1 MDKWTHPLSHYWSE
15 DVLTVRYADE
25 VAFVVRTP
33 DRRRPGH
40 FQADT
45 TAMIGSTVVNRAR
58 VDWLDQRQR
67 VDFHAVASMR
77 DGRVPWQALMVPII
91 GLLESTPEE
100 REAEGVGSGM
110 PVSTLVPVEAFPM
123 DVLPTPLARLVSE
136 AAAALPCL
144 PEFVVVPMLHV
155 LGTAIGHT
163 RVVEVKG
170 NWHEG
175 ARVYGAVVG
184 DPGTKKSPAMKVA
197 LKPLFRRQEADERT
211 YHDAKAFYDAEMKR
225 HEIAMES
232 WRKQSKA
239 AKSAMSS
246 PPDPPDPPTMH
257 RSWTSNSTVEALA
270 LLLKENPRGILL
282 YQDELTAW
290 ARGMDQYRN
299 GKGAD
304 RQFWLSLWN
313 GAPVAVDRKSQKG
326 PLLIHNPY
334 CSVVG
339 GLPPDV
345 LGDLADERGRQDGFV
360 HRVVFAYPDEIRIT
374 WTDAVITEAAEDGYD
389 AVVDR
394 LFNLKPFDFDTPQPL
409 SLTPQA
415 HGLFVEFAGELYDQ
429 LADPDL
435 PTCLRGP
442 WLKMEGICAR
452 LALILQLSRWAA
464 QETERENIEPTS
476 VIGAVALVKY
486 FQSHA
491 RRVYASLSVTPTD
504 KRVEQAVK
512 WIQAHGGATTAREV
526 QMHRVA
532 RSQTANDAKALLH
545 DLEDRGFGKVSEG
558 THARVEFI
566 LFCGV
571 NTQHQPVALG
581 TVGARR

>member
-1 MDKWTHPLSHYWSE
+1 MDKWTHPLSHHWSQDE
-15 DVLTVRYADE
+15 LTVLYPDD
-25 VAFVVRTP
+25 VAFVVRVP
-33 DRRRPGH
+33 EQRRPGH
-40 FQADT
+40 LYADT
-45 TAMIGSTVVNRAR
+45 IARIGSTVVNRAR

-91 GLLESTPEE
+91 ELLESTPEE
-100 REAEGVGSGM
+100 REAEAVGSGL
-110 PVSTLVPVEAFPM
+110 PVSTLMPVEAFPM
-123 DVLPTPLARLVSE
+123 DVLPAPLARLVRE
-136 AAAALPCL
+136 TAAALPCP
-144 PEFVVVPMLHV
+144 PEFVAVPMLHV
-155 LGTAIGHT
+155 LATAIGHT
-163 RVVEVKG
+163 RVIEVKA

-175 ARVYGAVVG
+175 ARLYGAVVG

-211 YHDAKAFYDAEMKR
+211 YHDAKGPYEAEMKR
-225 HEIAMES
+225 YEIAMDA
-232 WRKQSKA
+232 WRKEARA
-239 AKSAMSS
+239 AKSAIPS
-246 PPDPPDPPTMH
+246 PPDPPDAPTMC
-257 RSWTSNSTVEALA
+257 RTWTSNSTVEALA
-270 LLLKENPRGILL
+270 MLLEENPRGILL
-282 YQDELTAW
+282 YQDELAGW
-290 ARGMDQYRN
+290 ARGMDQYRS

-313 GAPVAVDRKSQKG
+313 GAPVAVDRKSQRG
-326 PLLIHNPY
+326 PLFIHHPY

-374 WTDAVITEAAEDGYD
+374 WTDAVMTETAKDGYD

-394 LFNLKPFDFDTPQPL
+394 LYSLSPFDFDTPQPL

-415 HGLFVEFAGELYDQ
+415 HTLFVEFAGELYDQ

-464 QETERENIEPTS
+464 GETERENIEPTS

-491 RRVYASLSVTPTD
+491 RRVYASLSCTPTD
-504 KRVEQAVK
+504 KRVEQAVT
-512 WIQAHGGATTAREV
+512 WIQAHGGTTSAREL
-526 QMHRVA
+526 QMHKVGGVK
-532 RSQTANDAKALLH
+532 TATEAKALLH
-545 DLEDRGFGKVSEG
+545 DLEDRGFGQVTEG
-558 THARVEFI
+558 AKGRVEFT
-566 LFCGV
+566 LFSGV
-571 NTQHQPVALG
+571 NTQL
-581 TVGARR
+581 